1 MADIRW
7 AMGKMD
13 KGEKVTCD
21 DGVNVLF
28 KEGDDYRR
36 EKRNNTTEL
45 RISNR
50 ELKNKDW
57 KVHKIAK
64 AKKTVTVKATATKRK
79 KKTVAKKKAA

>member
-7 AMGKMD
+7 AMSKMD

-21 DGVNVLF
+21 DGVNILF
-28 KEGDDYRR
+28 KDGDDYRR

-57 KVHKIAK
+57 KVLK
-64 AKKTVTVKATATKRK
+64 AKKAVTVKATAK
-79 KKTVAKKKAA
+79 KKKVTKKKKAA